1 MLLQRLS
8 HCTKGRLRC
17 TAAAEP
23 CQPFRP
29 AQHGRSTRAECCGC
43 GNFLSSSAPF
53 GQKKRLRFAG
63 GPPDWRRAPFNAGEG
78 MPEAR
83 RNRHNRHTTQQTQR
97 RGTFCETVQIQQIND
112 RQQQLSAGKL
122 IDNRA
127 KFIYIHLVWA
137 IFTSSYSAA
146 EVLGGTCHWL
156 SPSWGGRGG
165 RCSCPSAPRST
176 ILRRRRACGFNGT
189 AFRQGTPVLLQH
201 RSPPFCKNGGLG
213 NSWCTEFSTHDL
225 TY

>member
-146 EVLGGTCHWL
+146 EVLGGTCHCH
-156 SPSWGGRGG
+156 R
-165 RCSCPSAPRST
+165 PRARFPET
-176 ILRRRRACGFNGT
+176 GT
-189 AFRQGTPVLLQH
+189 
-201 RSPPFCKNGGLG
+201 
-213 NSWCTEFSTHDL
+213 
-225 TY
+225 

>member
-1 MLLQRLS
+1 MDDWRPTVAKNTALNDRRAMRRVTSVSTPRAAMLAPALS
-8 HCTKGRLRC
+8 VLHAERQQGRLRC

-112 RQQQLSAGKL
+112 RQQQLSAGKVPV
-122 IDNRA
+122 NRA
-127 KFIYIHLVWA
+127 KLMYIHLVWA

-146 EVLGGTCHWL
+146 GVLGGTCHWL

-165 RCSCPSAPRST
+165 
-176 ILRRRRACGFNGT
+176 
-189 AFRQGTPVLLQH
+189 
-201 RSPPFCKNGGLG
+201 
-213 NSWCTEFSTHDL
+213 
-225 TY
+225 

>member
-97 RGTFCETVQIQQIND
+97 NKTHNTKQRNTTQPNSQD
-112 RQQQLSAGKL
+112 K
-122 IDNRA
+122 
-127 KFIYIHLVWA
+127 
-137 IFTSSYSAA
+137 AA
-146 EVLGGTCHWL
+146 ECNTQQHK
-156 SPSWGGRGG
+156 R
-165 RCSCPSAPRST
+165 
-176 ILRRRRACGFNGT
+176 NGT
-189 AFRQGTPVLLQH
+189 LQH
-201 RSPPFCKNGGLG
+201 HNNTARRKPLQHKIKGAVAEAVACK
-213 NSWCTEFSTHDL
+213 
-225 TY
+225 